1 MNLQAKRQKEIKI
14 VISMIQLYCR
24 HHDDIDEQ
32 ELIQSATSRIEKCP
46 MMKDKTFCS
55 RCKIHCY
62 EKKMQEKIKKVM
74 RYSGPRMIF
83 HHPLLTI
90 RHALHI

>member
-14 VISMIQLYCR
+14 VVSMIQLYCR

-32 ELIQSATSRIEKCP
+32 ELIQYATSRIENDQC
-46 MMKDKTFCS
+46 MKDKTFCS

-62 EKKMQEKIKKVM
+62 EKRCKKNKK
-74 RYSGPRMIF
+74 S
-83 HHPLLTI
+83 
-90 RHALHI
+90 HAL